1 MENKF
6 ITLLEQTRIS
16 IELDIEE
23 ELFWKKIVAFYGRFA
38 HENILLA
45 RTSMHNILGG
55 RKALLANG
63 K

>member
-1 MENKF
+1 MTVNTNPEHSNK
-6 ITLLEQTRIS
+6 
-16 IELDIEE
+16 
-23 ELFWKKIVAFYGRFA
+23 WKTSSSLYWSKPGFPFYGRFA